1 MCTDH
6 IFSQP
11 PTNGHFGGFVL
22 QCYKQCYDELSCT
35 SIFVHWDMYFC
46 KPKKRV
52 FLGQRR
58 CTFEIIMYTVYLLSK
73 KRLLISTPMNSVQ
86 ERVLLQILIIYQIL
100 ISANLG
106 GIKNCFHFHFFHC
119 EFHHLFVKWLNIYI
133 FLCELPHFITL
144 NGLIHVLQICS
155 QCTIYLLTFREKYKF
170 VNFSWWLLGLK
181 SHIWL

>member
-6 IFSQP
+6 IYSQA
-11 PTNGHFGGFVL
+11 PTNGYFGGFVL
-22 QCYKQCYDELSCT
+22 QCYKQCCNELSCT

-46 KPKKRV
+46 KSKKGV

-73 KRLLISTPMNSVQ
+73 KRLLINTPMNSVR
-86 ERVLLQILIIYQIL
+86 ERVLLRILIIYQTL

-106 GIKNCFHFHFFHC
+106 EKKYCFHFHLFHC

-133 FLCELPHFITL
+133 FSLWTASFHNFKRTVLCIT
-144 NGLIHVLQICS
+144 NIFP
-155 QCTIYLLTFREKYKF
+155 IYCLSFDFYRE
-170 VNFSWWLLGLK
+170 
-181 SHIWL
+181 I